1 VTISSY
7 VIPENVT
14 PAVLSQGGNPASVDS
29 WNTGKSWSG
38 RLTLGTGSL
47 ISMRLH
53 EGKLRYQEISLM
65 KFARVV
71 FSVAAVYGLVVLL
84 PQYFLME
91 KNGRDFPPAIT
102 HAEYYYGFI
111 GVAVAWQIAF
121 LVMAKDPARYRPLML
136 PAVVEKAG
144 FGIVACLL
152 YMLGRLSVS
161 LFAAGIIDLVLGLL
175 FGMAYRLTPSERKPI
190 AAE

>member
-1 VTISSY
+1 VSR
-7 VIPENVT
+7 
-14 PAVLSQGGNPASVDS
+14 GGIQSPGFLEHRQALDWMLDAGN
-29 WNTGKSWSG
+29 
-38 RLTLGTGSL
+38 GSL
-47 ISMRLH
+47 ISMRLDD
-53 EGKLRYQEISLM
+53 GKLRNQEISL

-84 PQYFLME
+84 PQYFLIE
-91 KNGRDFPPAIT
+91 QNGRDFPPAIT

-144 FGIVACLL
+144 FGIVACVL
-152 YMLGRLSVS
+152 YMLGRLGVS

-175 FGMAYRLTPSERKPI
+175 FGMAYRLTPSERKPT
-190 AAE
+190 APQ